1 MKQKIAV
8 NRVIYFVLIILLIN
22 ISIGTAMPTSVRYL
36 PNNYTDNST
45 FLVTINVTFDN
56 LDCGGAVAETIP
68 VNWSVKNITGEGN
81 GVIVGGT
88 IRYAPIENI
97 LCGGTSNSYILRYY
111 AIVNE
116 SNLNATF
123 IGLFSVDG
131 IGYVI
136 TGDTFSNYI
145 NQTNVTIGINETNV
159 TTGDNSSGGGGNYNS
174 TNVSVGNNLTNVTIG
189 INETNVTI
197 GENQTN
203 ITFYNNTNSSF
214 QTDNTFYHNPFI
226 TIVGDSFYDIVN
238 SISAGFSIFIIYLSK
253 SLFPLL
259 IMLAIISIIITIIM
273 SIIVPIKHSFNKK

>member
-131 IGYVI
+131 RGYVI

-145 NQTNVTIGINETNV
+145 NETNVTIGINETN
-159 TTGDNSSGGGGNYNS
+159 
-174 TNVSVGNNLTNVTIG
+174 
-189 INETNVTI
+189 
-197 GENQTN
+197 
-203 ITFYNNTNSSF
+203 ITFYNDTNASF

-259 IMLAIISIIITIIM
+259 IVLAIISIIITIII